1 MAATESVRPK
11 PLLVY
16 EGGCSFCEYSVRHW
30 RRLTGDAVEYR
41 PYQEV
46 ADQFPDLSLEDFR
59 HAIRYIATDGH
70 IYSGAHAACRTLA
83 HVPGRQI
90 WLRLYRALPPL
101 AWLGE
106 KGYRLIASYRPLV
119 HRISRLLWG
128 KERWPAEY
136 GYLSWLFLRF
146 LGVIYVAAFVSFAVQ
161 ADGLIGSQGI
171 LPLGQHLSDIAD
183 STDARRFWFLP
194 TLFWFNAS
202 DTLIVWLPWV
212 GAALSTLL
220 VLNVGTRAVLPLLYV
235 LYLSLYHAGQIF
247 MGYQWDI
254 LLLEIGFLAILLP
267 WWPHLTVWLFRWLTF
282 RFVFLSGAV
291 KLLSGDPAWADWT
304 ALNFHYET
312 QPLPTVLAWFAHQ
325 SPAAIQKFSV
335 GTMFLIELI
344 LPFFIFLPRRLRFF
358 AAWSFIFL
366 ECLILLTGNYNFF
379 NLLTIAL
386 CLLLFDDRAIASW
399 LPAIVRNSKKISIEE
414 GPQSSGVKAVFAAFT
429 LLVVFLSGN
438 QIWYQ
443 FTRVAPPEW
452 ANRIMVWTDPSQIV
466 NSYGLFS
473 VMTTVRNEIIV
484 EGSRD
489 GEHWEVYE
497 FKYKPGDVAR
507 RPAWLTPHQP
517 RLDWQMWFAALGTR
531 SANPWFTKFLL
542 GILKGSEPITRLL
555 AHNPFPGAP
564 PAYVRARFFRYE
576 FTDFEARAANGYWW
590 QRRYSGVYF
599 PPIGLPALPAGR

>member
-11 PLLVY
+11 PLLAY

-59 HAIRYIATDGH
+59 HAIRYVATDGQVF
-70 IYSGAHAACRTLA
+70 SAAHAAYRTLA

-90 WLRLYRALPPL
+90 WLRLYLALPPF
-101 AWLGE
+101 AWFAE
-106 KGYRLIASYRPLV
+106 RSYRLIANQRPLA
-119 HRISRLLWG
+119 HRISKLLWG
-128 KERWPAEY
+128 DERWPPEY
-136 GYLSWLFLRF
+136 GRLSWLFLRL
-146 LGVIYVAAFVSFAVQ
+146 LGIIYLAAFMSFAVQ
-161 ADGLIGSQGI
+161 AEGLIGSQGI
-171 LPLGQHLSDIAD
+171 LPLAQYLDDVAAA
-183 STDARRFWFLP
+183 TDGRRFWFLP
-194 TLFWFNAS
+194 TLFWFNSSDAS
-202 DTLIVWLPWV
+202 IVWLPWS
-212 GAALSTLL
+212 GAVLSVLL
-220 VLNVGTRAVLPLLYV
+220 VLNVGTRAVLPALYV

-254 LLLEIGFLAILLP
+254 FLLEIGFLAILLP
-267 WWPHLTVWLFRWLTF
+267 WWTRWTVWLFRWLTF
-282 RFVFLSGAV
+282 RFMFLSGAV
-291 KLLSGDPAWADWT
+291 KLLSGDPAWVDWT
-304 ALNFHYET
+304 ALSFHYET

-325 SPAAIQKFSV
+325 MPATINKFSV
-335 GTMFLIELI
+335 GTMFVIELI
-344 LPFFIFLPRRLRFF
+344 VAFLIFLPRRLRFF

-386 CLLLFDDRAIASW
+386 CLFLFDDRAIASW
-399 LPAIVRNSKKISIEE
+399 LPGIVRNSKKISIQKR
-414 GPQSSGVKAVFAAFT
+414 PQRPGIQAVFAAFT
-429 LLVVFLSGN
+429 ALVLFLSGN
-438 QIWYQ
+438 QVWYQ
-443 FTRVAPPEW
+443 FSRGQSPAW
-452 ANRIMVWTDPSQIV
+452 ANRVAAWADPLQIV

-489 GEHWEVYE
+489 GEHWEEYE
-497 FKYKPGDVAR
+497 FKYKPGDVSR
-507 RPAWLTPHQP
+507 RPAWLIPHQP

-531 SANPWFTKFLL
+531 SANPWFAKFLV

-555 AHNPFPGAP
+555 AHNPFPGTP

-576 FTDFEARAANGYWW
+576 FTGFAARAVNDQWW

-599 PPIGLPALPAGR
+599 PPIELPARPAGR